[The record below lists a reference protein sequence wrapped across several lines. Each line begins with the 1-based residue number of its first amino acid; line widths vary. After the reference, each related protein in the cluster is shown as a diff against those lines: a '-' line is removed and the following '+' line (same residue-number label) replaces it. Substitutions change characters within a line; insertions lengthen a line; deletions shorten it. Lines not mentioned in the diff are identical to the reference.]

1 MGVFAEIAGELPE
14 ECLHDNLIF
23 KYLINKK
30 IEESTAKP
38 THEFYKFMNDIIPDI
53 PPRRQYMYHMYVAES
68 KQTYC
73 DIKFNDKHDYIYALY
88 KMSQFDCYN
97 VFFSLTPYRY
107 TRKLKRYATSV
118 QGFFIDIDD
127 LDFDVMSMSK
137 EELIEFLADEY
148 GVPMYLMPQTVC
160 KSGHGIHLFYKLYE
174 PFKNEPL
181 REKYAQSLITYFKAD
196 FSSSRVTQNI
206 RTPGSYNIKN
216 NPPIK
221 TEMFTINERSAFNLS
236 DLDYFLKTQHEIDEH
251 HNNDNIKKA
260 AKSRATYEKNKA
272 LRIANGEPPKPRKPY
287 KKRDKT
293 NKATDHTKATE
304 EKKEKIPLPV
314 DISKMEYYHH
324 FSRKAR
330 SWNLIMDLHNYFLR
344 HNGDIYGMR
353 ANFFTIMATYCT
365 HMMDEEECKNFLC
378 DYADDEF
385 QSELEEI
392 VRYIYDNLSKGIR
405 YTYRYE
411 KIAKILCFTEEDI
424 RMSYCSFSQER
435 REEATK
441 ARKKRYAEKKKAET
455 RYKKQDRVNYVR
467 EHFHLSNAELAE
479 VCSVSERT
487 ISRIRATL
495 RERGVA

>member
-53 PPRRQYMYHMYVAES
+53 PPRRNLMYHMYVSES
-68 KQTYC
+68 KETYC
-73 DIKFNDKHDYIYALY
+73 DLKFDDKHDYIYALY

-97 VFFSLTPYRY
+97 VFFSLTPYRF
-107 TRKLKRYATSV
+107 TRKKKRYATSV
-118 QGFFIDIDD
+118 QGFFVDIDD
-127 LDFDVMSMSK
+127 LDFDVISMSK
-137 EELIEFLADEY
+137 EEIIEFLTEEY
-148 GVPMYLMPQTVC
+148 GVPTWKLPQYIC
-160 KSGHGIHLFYKLYE
+160 KSGHGLHLFYLLYD
-174 PFKNEPL
+174 PFKDEPI
-181 REKYAQSLITYFKAD
+181 REKYAESLVTFYKAD
-196 FSSSRVTQNI
+196 FSSSRITQNI
-206 RTPGSYNIKN
+206 RTPGSYNIKGT
-216 NPPIK
+216 PIK
-221 TEMFTINERSAFNLS
+221 SELIRVNERSAFNLS
-236 DLDYFLKTQHEIDEH
+236 DLDFFLKSQEEIDEH
-251 HNNDNIKKA
+251 HDYAKAKQA
-260 AKSRATYEKNKA
+260 AKARATKEKNQA
-272 LRIANGEPPKPRKPY
+272 ARIANGEDPNPRKPY
-287 KKRDKT
+287 KKK
-293 NKATDHTKATE
+293 KASEKSKSTD
-304 EKKEKIPLPV
+304 KEKEEPKRPEPV

-324 FSRKAR
+324 FSRTAR
-330 SWNLIMDLHNYFLR
+330 NWNLIMDLHNYFLR

-365 HMMDEEECKNFLC
+365 YMMDEVECKNFLC

-392 VRYIYDNLSKGIR
+392 VRYIYHNLSEGTR

-411 KIAKILCFTEEDI
+411 KIAKILNFTEEDI
-424 RMSYCSFSQER
+424 RMSYCSFSPER

-455 RYKKQDRVNYVR
+455 RYKKQDRTRFVR
-467 EHFHLSNAELAE
+467 EHFDLSNAELAE
-479 VCSVSERT
+479 ACGVSERT

-495 RERGVA
+495 RK